1 MDLQKLLRNMKK
13 ICFLPPLP
21 TLLIA
26 VPSFTLV
33 IWVLVNEPVHP
44 VIANL
49 AYVLS
54 AYALIITIT
63 GVAGIVKWVR
73 AGVYEYPLVKKLLG
87 ISLVDRYFKETMF
100 RAEISLYPGL
110 LINLTAALVSMLS
123 LETAMLTQFGAAR
136 DAAFRQRMSAITGT
150 GVCMVVLGMAVYIII
165 QTTIQI
171 RKCKQGGMCE

>member
-1 MDLQKLLRNMKK
+1 MNLQKLLRSMKK

-26 VPSFTLV
+26 VPSFVLV
-33 IWVLVNEPVHP
+33 IWILVNEPVHP

-54 AYALIITIT
+54 AYALVITIT

-73 AGVYEYPLVKKLLG
+73 AGITILVVSKNSG
-87 ISLVDRYFKETMF
+87 FT
-100 RAEISLYPGL
+100 YPGM
-110 LINLTAALVSMLS
+110 LIYLMALYTFYAVISAVMNVIK
-123 LETAMLTQFGAAR
+123 
-136 DAAFRQRMSAITGT
+136 FRKYGSPVMSAAK
-150 GVCMVVLGMAVYIII
+150 VII

-171 RKCKQGGMCE
+171 RKCKQGGKCE